1 MNFSSTSFNP
11 APPAGSQVWES
22 LKRAIA
28 ESSGFKSWQL
38 ERRAQRTE
46 QSLDALVH
54 QYLRDTLETL
64 AY

>member
-1 MNFSSTSFNP
+1 MATSPTSFPNSA
-11 APPAGSQVWES
+11 APDSQVWES

-38 ERRAQRTE
+38 ERKDSSSV
-46 QSLDALVH
+46 SLDVLVH